1 MNRNTIRI
9 IIVLAS
15 ILLIGLVTTQIFWV
29 KKADDLEQKQ
39 FDHDITEALKN
50 VGREILI
57 HSKDSSVMVDPVK
70 KVTENYFQ
78 VAIND
83 TLNPFYLE
91 SLLKGEFL
99 KQEIN
104 IDFEY
109 GIYDC
114 FSDSV
119 VFKKAIMLAADG
131 SNSETSAPQIK
142 WDRDGHYF
150 GVYFPNRSKAM
161 ISQMSFWLISSLVLL
176 VVIVF
181 FAYTISV
188 ILKQKRLSEIKNDFI
203 NNMTHEFKTPISTI
217 SLSSEV
223 LMSPEIANDKERLFN
238 YAQIIKNENNRLKNQ
253 VERVLQIAT
262 LDKEIKLNKSKIDIH
277 QLIEKVIL
285 NFDLALKEKKVVVNI
300 SLNATNYEVIADEV
314 HLTNIFQNLI
324 DNAIKYGYQKALVI
338 DILTEDNNGSIQFTI
353 RDNGIGIAKE
363 NLKLIFDKFYRVPT
377 GDVHNVKGFGL
388 GLNYVKTM
396 VKEHNGEIEVK
407 SELTK
412 GTTFIVTLP
421 VL

>member
-1 MNRNTIRI
+1 VNRNTIRI

-15 ILLIGLVTTQIFWV
+15 VLLIGLVTTQIFWV
-29 KKADDLEQKQ
+29 SKAYKLEQKQ

-57 HSKDSSVMVDPVK
+57 HNNDSSFLVDPIK

-91 SLLKGEFL
+91 SLLKNEFL
-99 KQEIN
+99 KQELN

-119 VFKKAIMLAADG
+119 IFKKTIMLAVDG

-142 WDRDGHYF
+142 WERDGHYF
-150 GVYFPNRSKAM
+150 GVYFPNRNKAM
-161 ISQMSFWLISSLVLL
+161 ISQMSFWLLSSLFLL
-176 VVIVF
+176 VVVVF

-217 SLSSEV
+217 SLSAEV
-223 LMSPEIANDKERLFN
+223 LMKPEIISNQERLLS
-238 YAQIIKNENNRLKNQ
+238 YAQIIHSENNRLKNQ
-253 VERVLQIAT
+253 VERVLQIAM
-262 LDKEIKLNKSKIDIH
+262 LDKEITLDKTKVDVHRLIKSIATSFKLTFKERNAII
-277 QLIEKVIL
+277 
-285 NFDLALKEKKVVVNI
+285 NFDL
-300 SLNATNYEVIADEV
+300 SATKFEILADEIHV
-314 HLTNIFQNLI
+314 ANIFQNLM
-324 DNAIKYGYQKALVI
+324 DNAIKYSHKSEPRITIATKS
-338 DILTEDNNGSIQFTI
+338 ILNSIQITVK
-353 RDNGIGIAKE
+353 DNGLGIAKE
-363 NLKLIFDKFYRVPT
+363 NIKLVFDKFYRVPT
-377 GDVHNVKGFGL
+377 GDIHNVKGFGL
-388 GLNYVKTM
+388 GLYYVKTM
-396 VKEHNGEIEVK
+396 IEEHNGSITVDSK
-407 SELTK
+407 L
-412 GTTFIVTLP
+412 GNGALFTLRLP
-421 VL
+421 LL

>member
-1 MNRNTIRI
+1 MNRNSIRI

-29 KKADDLEQKQ
+29 SKAYDLEQKQ
-39 FDHDITEALKN
+39 FDHDITEALKH
-50 VGREILI
+50 VGKEILV
-57 HSKDSSVMVDPVK
+57 HSKDSSVMVDPIK

-91 SLLKGEFL
+91 SLLKSEFQ

-131 SNSETSAPQIK
+131 SNLETSAPQIK

-161 ISQMSFWLISSLVLL
+161 ISQMSFWLLSSLFLFA
-176 VVIVF
+176 VVVF

-217 SLSSEV
+217 ALSSEV
-223 LMSPEIANDKERLFN
+223 LMSSEIANDKERLFN

-253 VERVLQIAT
+253 VERVLQVAT
-262 LDKEIKLNKSKIDIH
+262 LDKEIELNKSKIDIH
-277 QLIEKVIL
+277 KLITKVIS
-285 NFDLALKEKKVVVNI
+285 NFDLALKEKKAVVNR
-300 SLNATNYEVIADEV
+300 SLDASNFETMADEI

-324 DNAIKYGYQKALVI
+324 DNAIKYSYQRVPAISVSTVNQKEAIQIVI
-338 DILTEDNNGSIQFTI
+338 Q
-353 RDNGIGIAKE
+353 DNGIGMAKE

-377 GDVHNVKGFGL
+377 GNVHNVKGFGL

-396 VKEHNGEIEVK
+396 VEEHNGTIEVE
-407 SELTK
+407 SELEK
-412 GTTFIVTLP
+412 GTKFILTLP
-421 VL
+421 TT

>member
-29 KKADDLEQKQ
+29 SKAYNLEQKQ

-50 VGREILI
+50 VGQEILV
-57 HSKDSSVMVDPVK
+57 HSNDSSVLVDPIK

-91 SLLKGEFL
+91 SLLKSEFK

-131 SNSETSAPQIK
+131 SNAETSAPQIK

-161 ISQMSFWLISSLVLL
+161 ISQMSFWLVSSMFLL

-217 SLSSEV
+217 SLSAEV
-223 LMSPEIANDKERLFN
+223 LMNPEISKNKERLFN
-238 YAQIIKNENNRLKNQ
+238 YAQIISNENNRLKNQ
-253 VERVLQIAT
+253 VERVLQIAA
-262 LDKEIKLNKSKIDIH
+262 LDKHIELNKSNVDVH
-277 QLIEKVIL
+277 QLIQRVL
-285 NFDLALKEKKVVVNI
+285 ANFELTFKEKNAQVNLAINAKQFKV
-300 SLNATNYEVIADEV
+300 LADEI
-314 HLTNIFQNLI
+314 HLTNILQNLV
-324 DNAIKYGYQKALVI
+324 DNAIKYSYQTSPLINITTKNRNKA
-338 DILTEDNNGSIQFTI
+338 IQITI
-353 RDNGIGIAKE
+353 QDNGIGIAKE

-377 GDVHNVKGFGL
+377 GNIHNVKGFGL
-388 GLNYVKTM
+388 GLNYVKAM
-396 VKEHNGEIEVK
+396 VEEHNGTIQAE

-412 GTTFIVTLP
+412 GSKFTLTLP
-421 VL
+421 LS

>member
-1 MNRNTIRI
+1 VNRNTIRI

-15 ILLIGLVTTQIFWV
+15 LVLIGLVTTQIFWV
-29 KKADDLEQKQ
+29 SKAYKLEQKQ
-39 FDHDITEALKN
+39 FDHDVTAALKN
-50 VGREILI
+50 VGKEILI
-57 HSKDSSVMVDPVK
+57 HSKDSSVLADPIN

-91 SLLKGEFL
+91 SLLKSEFK
-99 KQEIN
+99 KQELN

-119 VFKKAIMLAADG
+119 VFKKAIMLAIDG
-131 SNSETSAPQIK
+131 SNAETSAPQIK

-150 GVYFPNRSKAM
+150 GVYFPNRNKAM
-161 ISQMSFWLISSLVLL
+161 MSQMSFWLISSLFL
-176 VVIVF
+176 VVVVIF

-217 SLSSEV
+217 SLSSDV
-223 LMSPEIANDKERLFN
+223 LMNPEISKDKDRLFN
-238 YAQIIKNENNRLKNQ
+238 YAQIINNENNRLKNQ
-253 VERVLQIAT
+253 VERVLQIAA
-262 LDKEIKLNKSKIDIH
+262 LDKEIELNKTQIDLH
-277 QLIEKVIL
+277 QLIQSIVI
-285 NFDLALKEKKVVVNI
+285 NFELAFKEK
-300 SLNATNYEVIADEV
+300 NAAVTMEFTAKKHSVMADEI
-314 HLTNIFQNLI
+314 HLTNILQNLI
-324 DNAIKYGYQKALVI
+324 DNAVKYSYPTFPVIKISTKNSKGTIQIAI
-338 DILTEDNNGSIQFTI
+338 D
-353 RDNGIGIAKE
+353 DNGIGIAKE

-377 GDVHNVKGFGL
+377 GDIHNVKGFGL

-396 VKEHNGEIEVK
+396 IEEHNGSIDVK
-407 SELTK
+407 SEFNK
-412 GTTFIVTLP
+412 GTQFTLTLP
-421 VL
+421 AS